1 MRDNEEAASTSGP
14 QPAQTETGIIL
25 RTRSSGVLTD
35 RVRNPGGGGGGRA
48 RAAGRGGGVF
58 RVLARGSGGKGLG
71 PGVGGGLARVG
82 QLGWSY
88 VRGWGL
94 GSGVGE
100 GFVRVGQLG
109 WSYVRGWGLGSGVG
123 EGFVR
128 VGQSGWSYVRGWGLG
143 SGVGEG
149 LDRGVRRVWACTV
162 LLFCSVRRLGAGG
175 FTDRGC
181 LRRFAGGRSVLP
193 PMFIGQITQH
203 LLAQGRFSGVLSAHP
218 PGGGRLP
225 GVCGPGRA
233 GS

>member
-1 MRDNEEAASTSGP
+1 M
-14 QPAQTETGIIL
+14 
-25 RTRSSGVLTD
+25 
-35 RVRNPGGGGGGRA
+35 
-48 RAAGRGGGVF
+48 
-58 RVLARGSGGKGLG
+58 
-71 PGVGGGLARVG
+71 
-82 QLGWSY
+82 
-88 VRGWGL
+88 
-94 GSGVGE
+94 
-100 GFVRVGQLG
+100 
-109 WSYVRGWGLGSGVG
+109 GSGVG

-149 LDRGVRRVWACTV
+149 FVRVVRRVWACAV
-162 LLFCSVRRLGAGG
+162 LLFCPVRRLGVG
-175 FTDRGC
+175 GC

-203 LLAQGRFSGVLSAHP
+203 LLAQGGFSGALSAHP